1 MAVKFAWLRTIG
13 KKFIAL
19 KENLELRAEEREA
32 KRFSSMDSNPFLIQ
46 NRNKRFSTYRSELVH
61 GIMLKPLDKFLDK
74 ESCQTMGR
82 SFMKYEMNKYFTFKV
97 QCIEDI
103 NKET

>member
-1 MAVKFAWLRTIG
+1 MQNVVITGATLVTKVFVLVVSLWGFTG
-13 KKFIAL
+13 D
-19 KENLELRAEEREA
+19 
-32 KRFSSMDSNPFLIQ
+32 SSVFTGNQMVLQ
-46 NRNKRFSTYRSELVH
+46 
-61 GIMLKPLDKFLDK
+61 DKFLDK

-82 SFMKYEMNKYFTFKV
+82 NFMKFEMNNYFTFKV